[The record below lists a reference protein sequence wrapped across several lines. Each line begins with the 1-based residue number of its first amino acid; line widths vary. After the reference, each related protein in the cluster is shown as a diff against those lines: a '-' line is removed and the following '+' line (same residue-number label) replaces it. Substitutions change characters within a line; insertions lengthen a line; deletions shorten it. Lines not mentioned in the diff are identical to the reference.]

1 MKIQLFGAL
10 GAASCLNELLAHP
23 VCGLLE
29 PGTGEPRVV
38 ASQAVS
44 PAPTRE
50 SLMELT
56 VKVRGRSGCKT
67 QQLESQWHGLTHPP
81 TGTPP
86 PPTGPLVLCQVL
98 RQQCSDLNLP
108 VSGNKVLTC
117 RAPLFVR

>member
-56 VKVRGRSGCKT
+56 VKVRGSSGCKT
-67 QQLESQWHGLTHPP
+67 QQLESQWHVLT
-81 TGTPP
+81 P

-98 RQQCSDLNLP
+98 QQQCSDLNLP